1 MLNRNTLGNVFSS
14 EDKFG
19 EKCGVIGIWCKD
31 KIATTYFLRKGL
43 ATLQHR
49 GQESAGISIYTTDKK
64 IKTFRGMGLVLN
76 VLTDDAIKTIGESHV
91 GIGHN
96 RYSTTGG
103 STSCNAQPI
112 TLEKNGFQLSI
123 GHNGNI
129 PDCEYLNEEIK
140 EKPETDGQT
149 TDTYLVASLLLQERS
164 KHSNWDDTLRNVLP
178 RVKGAYCFV
187 ILTSDGTM
195 YGVRDPYGIR
205 PFCLGK
211 LPNGWV
217 MASESVSPDLIGAE
231 FLRDIAPGEIVKIDI
246 NGSLT
251 SFFFGEPKR
260 PQNCLFEYIY
270 FSRPDSFENGIRIQ
284 EGREES
290 GRLLAKR
297 ILKKGIEADMIVPVY
312 DSGYPAAKGAA
323 GVLGLPI
330 VDAIT
335 VSHYTGRTFIQ
346 PGQENRLAAVN
357 GKHNI
362 IPDKI
367 KDKRIIVVDDSA
379 VRLTTSKKLYR
390 GLAEAGVKEVIM
402 AYASPPVVNRCDLG
416 IDMKNRKDMPASQ
429 WENEPFEVIEKNVAK
444 LIGADEVVY
453 LPIDETAQAMGGG
466 KENFYYYPFGGPHP
480 IRGKQYVF
488 PKRKKRI
495 IGKPKIAVFASQ
507 GGSNLLEIAKRIDS
521 GDLEAKIVSVV
532 VNNSDAKVIE
542 RSKEHSLPVHVLAFD
557 SKIKDHKARKAYEE
571 KLAKHIKETSPD
583 LVVLAGWM
591 LILGDTFLS
600 AMQEL
605 EIPVINLHP
614 ALLTQDL
621 EDTVT
626 TSRGQIPVVRGAH
639 AIDEAFR
646 QRLPVS
652 GVTVHQLLPNNH
664 FDIGPI
670 VLKEEVRIRRDDTLE
685 KFEARMHDAEH
696 RTLPMAIKR
705 ILHVM
710 KEGVDVSG
718 GFYW

>member
-1 MLNRNTLGNVFSS
+1 MLSRNVLGNIFGS
-14 EDKFG
+14 EDQFG
-19 EKCGVIGIWCKD
+19 EKCGVIGIWSED
-31 KIATTYFLRKGL
+31 KIATAYFLRKGL

-49 GQESAGISIYTTDKK
+49 GQESAGISVYTPEKK
-64 IKTFRGMGLVLN
+64 IKTFSGMGLVLN
-76 VLTDDAIKTIGESHV
+76 VLTDEVVRNIGESHV

-103 STSCNAQPI
+103 SNSCNAQPI

-129 PDCEYLNEEIK
+129 PDCNELDEIT
-140 EKPETDGQT
+140 EQT
-149 TDTYLVASLLLQERS
+149 TDTYLVASLLLQERA
-164 KHSNWDDTLRNVLP
+164 KYSNWDDTLRNVLP

-195 YGVRDPYGIR
+195 YGARDPYGIR

-217 MASESVSPDLIGAE
+217 VASESVVPDLIGAE

-297 ILKKGIEADMIVPVY
+297 ILKKRIEADAIVPVY
-312 DSGYPAAKGAA
+312 DSGYTAAKGAA
-323 GVLGLPI
+323 SVLGLPI

-346 PGQENRLAAVN
+346 PGNENRLAAVN

-390 GLAEAGVKEVIM
+390 GLAEAGAKEVVM
-402 AYASPPVVNRCDLG
+402 AYASPPVVNHCDLG
-416 IDMKNRKDMPASQ
+416 IDMKSKKELPASQ
-429 WENEPFEVIEKNVAK
+429 WENEPFDVIEKNIAK

-453 LPIDETAQAMGGG
+453 LPIDETAQAMGGV

-480 IRGKQYVF
+480 IRGEQYVF
-488 PKRKKRI
+488 PKMKRKIKL
-495 IGKPKIAVFASQ
+495 KPKIAVFASQ
-507 GGSNLLEIAKRIDS
+507 GGSNLLEIAKRIESD
-521 GDLEAKIVSVV
+521 DLEAEIVSVV
-532 VNNSDAKVIE
+532 VNKPDAKVIE
-542 RSKEHSLPVHVLAFD
+542 RAKERSLPVHVLNFD
-557 SKIKDHKARKAYEE
+557 SKIKDPKTRKAYEE
-571 KLAKHIKETSPD
+571 KLVKHIKETSTD

-600 AMQEL
+600 AMQKM

-626 TSRGQIPVVRGAH
+626 TSRGKIPVVRGAH

-670 VLKEEVRIRRDDTLE
+670 VLKEEVRIRRNDTLE
-685 KFEARMHDAEH
+685 KFEARMHDAEY
-696 RTLPMAIKR
+696 RTLPTAIKR
-705 ILHVM
+705 VLHVI
-710 KEGVDVSG
+710 KEGIDVSQG